1 MLHILF
7 ILLKIIGILLAVAL
21 GLLLLVLWM
30 PVRYSFQMDKKA
42 EGPLE
47 GQVKVTWF
55 CSLFRMKASYI
66 DKRFDYHIRIFGN
79 QISGNQKEFLDRKKR
94 KEERKEEKRRK
105 KEQASIREEAALP
118 KQEDSSQR
126 ERKDPVRDK
135 ACGQEENEKPVENK
149 ACGQEED
156 EKPVENKACGQEENE
171 KSDENKACAEGENEK
186 PAGQR
191 KKERKKKKSR
201 KNYGETLWGKYASLR
216 ENADKLKNVYAS
228 CGGQEL
234 KEFFWKSIVQLAR
247 HVLPR
252 RWKGYL
258 HFGFDD
264 PAVTGILTGFV
275 AMVYPFGQ
283 TSFSLEPDFQ
293 QACFDAACQGRGRI
307 HPGFFL
313 WMAGR
318 AVCNKNVRRL
328 LKYIQSA

>member
-42 EGPLE
+42 EDPLE

-156 EKPVENKACGQEENE
+156 EKP
-171 KSDENKACAEGENEK
+171 DENKGCAEGESEK

-201 KNYGETLWGKYASLR
+201 KNYGETLRGKYASLR

>member
-126 ERKDPVRDK
+126 ERKDPVID
-135 ACGQEENEKPVENK
+135 K

-156 EKPVENKACGQEENE
+156 EKTVENKACRQEENE

-201 KNYGETLWGKYASLR
+201 KNYGETLRGKYASLR

>member
-135 ACGQEENEKPVENK
+135 ACGQEENEK
-149 ACGQEED
+149 
-156 EKPVENKACGQEENE
+156 
-171 KSDENKACAEGENEK
+171 SDENKGCAEGESEK

-201 KNYGETLWGKYASLR
+201 KNYGETLRGKYASLR

-247 HVLPR
+247 HVLPH

>member
-105 KEQASIREEAALP
+105 KEQASVRKEAALP
-118 KQEDSSQR
+118 KQEDPSQR
-126 ERKDPVRDK
+126 EKKDPVREK
-135 ACGQEENEKPVENK
+135 SCGQEETEKPVENK
-149 ACGQEED
+149 ACAEGET
-156 EKPVENKACGQEENE
+156 EKPAE
-171 KSDENKACAEGENEK
+171 DKACAQEEKEK

-191 KKERKKKKSR
+191 KKERKKKKNR
-201 KNYGETLWGKYASLR
+201 KNFGETLRGKYASLR

-234 KEFFWKSIVQLAR
+234 KEFFWKSVVQLAR

-293 QACFDAACQGRGRI
+293 QACFDAACQGRGKI

-313 WMAGR
+313 WMAGK

>member
-1 MLHILF
+1 M
-7 ILLKIIGILLAVAL
+7 
-21 GLLLLVLWM
+21 
-30 PVRYSFQMDKKA
+30 
-42 EGPLE
+42 
-47 GQVKVTWF
+47 
-55 CSLFRMKASYI
+55 
-66 DKRFDYHIRIFGN
+66 
-79 QISGNQKEFLDRKKR
+79 
-94 KEERKEEKRRK
+94 
-105 KEQASIREEAALP
+105 
-118 KQEDSSQR
+118 
-126 ERKDPVRDK
+126 
-135 ACGQEENEKPVENK
+135 
-149 ACGQEED
+149 
-156 EKPVENKACGQEENE
+156 
-171 KSDENKACAEGENEK
+171 
-186 PAGQR
+186 
-191 KKERKKKKSR
+191 
-201 KNYGETLWGKYASLR
+201 R
-216 ENADKLKNVYAS
+216 ENDDKLKNVYAS

-247 HVLPR
+247 HVLPH

>member
-105 KEQASIREEAALP
+105 KEQASVRKEAALP
-118 KQEDSSQR
+118 KQEDPSQR
-126 ERKDPVRDK
+126 EKKDPVREK
-135 ACGQEENEKPVENK
+135 SCGQEETEKPVENK
-149 ACGQEED
+149 ACAEGET
-156 EKPVENKACGQEENE
+156 EKPAG
-171 KSDENKACAEGENEK
+171 DKACAQEEKEK

-191 KKERKKKKSR
+191 KKERKKKKNR
-201 KNYGETLWGKYASLR
+201 KNYGETLRGKYASLR
-216 ENADKLKNVYAS
+216 ENIDKLKNVYAS

-234 KEFFWKSIVQLAR
+234 KEFFWKSVVQLAR

-313 WMAGR
+313 WMAGK

>member
-126 ERKDPVRDK
+126 ERKDLVIDK
-135 ACGQEENEKPVENK
+135 ACGQEENEKPDENK
-149 ACGQEED
+149 
-156 EKPVENKACGQEENE
+156 VCGQEENE

-191 KKERKKKKSR
+191 KKDRKKKKSR
-201 KNYGETLWGKYASLR
+201 KNYGETLRGKYASLR

-264 PAVTGILTGFV
+264 PAVTGIFTGFV

>member
-42 EGPLE
+42 EDPLE

-118 KQEDSSQR
+118 KQEGSSQR

-156 EKPVENKACGQEENE
+156 EKP
-171 KSDENKACAEGENEK
+171 DENKGCAEGESEK

-201 KNYGETLWGKYASLR
+201 KNYGETLRGKYASLR

>member
-126 ERKDPVRDK
+126 ERKDPVIDK
-135 ACGQEENEKPVENK
+135 ACGQEENGKPDENK
-149 ACGQEED
+149 
-156 EKPVENKACGQEENE
+156 VCGQEENE

-201 KNYGETLWGKYASLR
+201 KNYGETLRGKYASLR

>member
-149 ACGQEED
+149 ACGQEE
-156 EKPVENKACGQEENE
+156 NE
-171 KSDENKACAEGENEK
+171 KSDENKGCAEGESEK

-201 KNYGETLWGKYASLR
+201 KNYGETLRGKYASLR

-247 HVLPR
+247 HVLPH

>member
-149 ACGQEED
+149 ACGQEE
-156 EKPVENKACGQEENE
+156 NE
-171 KSDENKACAEGENEK
+171 KSDENKGCAEGESEK

-201 KNYGETLWGKYASLR
+201 KNYGETLRGKYASLR

>member
-126 ERKDPVRDK
+126 ERKDPVID
-135 ACGQEENEKPVENK
+135 K

-156 EKPVENKACGQEENE
+156 EKPVENKASGQEENE

-201 KNYGETLWGKYASLR
+201 KNYGETLRGKYASLR

>member
-105 KEQASIREEAALP
+105 KEQASVRKEAALP
-118 KQEDSSQR
+118 KQEDPSQR
-126 ERKDPVRDK
+126 EKKDPVREK
-135 ACGQEENEKPVENK
+135 SCGQEETEKPVENK
-149 ACGQEED
+149 ACAEGET
-156 EKPVENKACGQEENE
+156 EKPVE
-171 KSDENKACAEGENEK
+171 DKACAQEEKEK

-191 KKERKKKKSR
+191 KKERKKKKNR
-201 KNYGETLWGKYASLR
+201 KNFEETLRGKYASLR
-216 ENADKLKNVYAS
+216 ENIDKLKNVYVS

-234 KEFFWKSIVQLAR
+234 KEFFWKSVVQLAR

-307 HPGFFL
+307 HSGFFL
-313 WMAGR
+313 WMAGK

>member
-126 ERKDPVRDK
+126 ERKDPVID
-135 ACGQEENEKPVENK
+135 K

-201 KNYGETLWGKYASLR
+201 KNYGETLR

>member
-66 DKRFDYHIRIFGN
+66 DKRFAYHIRIFGN

-126 ERKDPVRDK
+126 ERKDPVID
-135 ACGQEENEKPVENK
+135 K

-156 EKPVENKACGQEENE
+156 EKPVENKASGQEENE

-201 KNYGETLWGKYASLR
+201 KNYGETLRGKYASLR

>member
-105 KEQASIREEAALP
+105 KEQASVRKEAALP
-118 KQEDSSQR
+118 KQEDPSQR
-126 ERKDPVRDK
+126 EKKDPVREK
-135 ACGQEENEKPVENK
+135 SCGQEETEKPVENK
-149 ACGQEED
+149 ACAEGET
-156 EKPVENKACGQEENE
+156 EKPAE
-171 KSDENKACAEGENEK
+171 DKACAQEEKEK

-191 KKERKKKKSR
+191 KKERKKKKNR
-201 KNYGETLWGKYASLR
+201 KNFEETLRGKYASLR

-234 KEFFWKSIVQLAR
+234 KEFFWKSVVQLAR

-293 QACFDAACQGRGRI
+293 QACFDAACQGRGKI

-313 WMAGR
+313 WMAGK